1 MDSKRLIDVLRRLV
15 GSSLTQFDQTLG
27 TVEFIFRPSHGQ
39 EGEHRLQIEC
49 PWRFEQDEHVFAGSD
64 DLDAALTVEERIR
77 QMIRGS
83 ASLKVESIE
92 ADSFAG
98 FQLAFSSNCRLSV
111 MPTSR
116 TQMSWM
122 LLFAGGGGAIA
133 CDGNFSVKSDA
144 TAKWQEIE
152 PL

>member
-1 MDSKRLIDVLRRLV
+1 MGRLA
-15 GSSLTQFDQTLG
+15 GSSLTDFDQTLG

-39 EGEHRLQIEC
+39 QGEHRLQIEC
-49 PWRFEQDEHVFAGSD
+49 PWRFEQNDHVFAGSD
-64 DLDAALTVEERIR
+64 DLDAALTVEQRMR
-77 QMIRGS
+77 QMIRSSGS
-83 ASLKVESIE
+83 LQVESIE
-92 ADSFAG
+92 ADPFAG

-133 CDGNFSVKSDA
+133 YDGNFSVKSDA
-144 TAKWQEIE
+144 AAKWEEVE

>member
-15 GSSLTQFDQTLG
+15 GSSLTHFDQTLG

-39 EGEHRLQIEC
+39 QGEHRLQIEC
-49 PWRFEQDEHVFAGSD
+49 PWRFEQNEHVFAGSD

-98 FQLAFSSNCRLSV
+98 FQLAFASNCRLSV

-122 LLFAGGGGAIA
+122 LLFAGGGGASA
-133 CDGNFSVKSDA
+133 YDGNFSVKSDA
-144 TAKWQEIE
+144 TDKWQEVE